1 MRQNN
6 RTRGNFRKVGTSTK
20 FPDLFIFEF
29 FRFKN
34 FQKEINEKLEAILLR
49 QVNMEA
55 KMRNIGKT
63 LTGLNV
69 VSEDTK
75 KLASQIAHTSNL
87 AEKVSEKVRR
97 LDEARVT
104 KIFNFPIPSIQPIF
118 LLSESCF

>member
-29 FRFKN
+29 LRFKN
-34 FQKEINEKLEAILLR
+34 FQKEFNEKLEAILLR

-104 KIFNFPIPSIQPIF
+104 IIFNFPIATIQPIF
-118 LLSESCF
+118 LLSESSF